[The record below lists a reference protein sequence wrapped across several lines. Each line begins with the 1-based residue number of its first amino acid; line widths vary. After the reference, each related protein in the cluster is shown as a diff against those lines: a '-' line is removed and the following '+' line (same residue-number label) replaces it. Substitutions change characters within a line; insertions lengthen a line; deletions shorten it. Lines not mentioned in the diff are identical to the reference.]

1 MALNDIRHAKLSWYL
16 TATLVLVLPI
26 MLLGACATNPVG
38 GGMKADL
45 ATGSDESDATK
56 RAKIRLELA
65 VGYYSNGQTTIALDE
80 LKKSIASDPS
90 LFEAYNLRGLIYMR
104 LNDAVLAEESFKRA
118 LLINPAAS
126 NVQHNYGLLLCQQ
139 SRMLDAMQ
147 QFKGALSSPN
157 YTDGAKTLRAQAGCQ
172 FGMGQ
177 LAEAEVS
184 YAKSHELDP
193 GNPITTFNLAAL
205 LFKRGEYFKAQF
217 LLRRLNNSDLA
228 NAESLWLGI
237 QIERKLGQNDA
248 MRQLG
253 AQLTKRFPQSREASR
268 FERGVFD
275 E

>member
-1 MALNDIRHAKLSWYL
+1 MRLEEFRFRKVFQTLQFALVVVMCSVALYGCAVNPAG
-16 TATLVLVLPI
+16 
-26 MLLGACATNPVG
+26 GA
-38 GGMKADL
+38 MKADL
-45 ATGSDESDATK
+45 ATGSDESESTR

-80 LKKSIASDPS
+80 LKKSIGADSG

-118 LLINPAAS
+118 LLISPSAS

-139 SRMLDAMQ
+139 SRMTDALQ
-147 QFKGALSSPN
+147 QFNGALSSPN
-157 YTDGAKTLRAQAGCQ
+157 YTDAAKTLRTLAGCQ

-177 LAEAEVS
+177 LAEAEAS
-184 YAKSHELDP
+184 YVKSYELDAV
-193 GNPITTFNLAAL
+193 NPITTFNLAAL
-205 LFKRGEYFKAQF
+205 LFKRGAFTKAQI

-237 QIERKLGQNDA
+237 QIERKLGQTDA
-248 MRQLG
+248 MQQLG
-253 AQLTKRFPQSREASR
+253 AQLTKRFPQSRETSK
-268 FERGVFD
+268 FERGVFN

>member
-1 MALNDIRHAKLSWYL
+1 MHLKEIYFAWFTGTWRAASFVTISVAFLIGCS
-16 TATLVLVLPI
+16 TSP
-26 MLLGACATNPVG
+26 GG
-38 GGMKADL
+38 GGMKADF

-65 VGYYSNGQTTIALDE
+65 VGYYSNGQTSIALDE
-80 LKKSIASDPS
+80 LKKSIAADPN

-104 LNDAVLAEESFKRA
+104 LNDAALAEESFKRA
-118 LLINPAAS
+118 LLINSNAS

-139 SRMLDAMQ
+139 SRMTAALQ
-147 QFKGALSSPN
+147 QFKAALVSPN

-177 LAEAEVS
+177 LADAEVS
-184 YAKSHELDP
+184 YAKSHEIDP
-193 GNPITTFNLAAL
+193 GNPITTFNLTAL
-205 LFKRGEYFKAQF
+205 LFKRREFVKAQS

-237 QIERKLGQNDA
+237 QIERQLGQSDA
-248 MRQLG
+248 MQQLG
-253 AQLTKRFPQSREASR
+253 SQLTKRFPQSRETSR
-268 FERGVFD
+268 FERGVFN

>member
-1 MALNDIRHAKLSWYL
+1 
-16 TATLVLVLPI
+16 
-26 MLLGACATNPVG
+26 MLLNQFCRAKFSGAWQIASIVAISAVILVGCATNPAG
-38 GGMKADL
+38 GVMKADL

-65 VGYYSNGQTTIALDE
+65 VGYYTSGQTTIALDE
-80 LKKSIASDPS
+80 LKKSIAADSG

-118 LLINPAAS
+118 LLLNPYAA

-139 SRMLDAMQ
+139 SRMADAMQ
-147 QFKGALSSPN
+147 QFRGALASPN

-177 LAEAEVS
+177 LAEAEGS

-205 LFKRGEYFKAQF
+205 LFKRGEFVKAQF
-217 LLRRLNNSDLA
+217 FLRRLNNSDLA

-237 QIERKLGQNDA
+237 QIERKLGQIDA
-248 MRQLG
+248 MQQLG

-268 FERGVFD
+268 FERGVFND
-275 E
+275 